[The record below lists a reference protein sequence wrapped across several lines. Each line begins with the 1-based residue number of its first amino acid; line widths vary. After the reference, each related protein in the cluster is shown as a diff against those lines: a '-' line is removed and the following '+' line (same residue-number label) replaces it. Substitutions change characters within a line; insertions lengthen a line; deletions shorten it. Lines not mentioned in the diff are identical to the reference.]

1 MPSEPDSPNQKN
13 ADDGAPANGAPAS
26 NSASSATAV
35 KERPAP
41 ARVDQ
46 LPPFRV
52 LLHNDDVND
61 IVYVVETIVDLTP
74 LNIKSATEATFEAH
88 EEGVALLLVTH
99 RERAEL
105 YVEQFKSKNLTV
117 TMESAE

>member
-13 ADDGAPANGAPAS
+13 DDGAPASGAPS
-26 NSASSATAV
+26 PNSASSATAV

-41 ARVDQ
+41 AKVDQ

-88 EEGVALLLVTH
+88 EQGVALLLVTH